1 MMKTDPTNIEILRH
15 LRDGKKSFQEIA
27 KDLGI
32 SENTVR
38 ARANRLMEK
47 GLLDI
52 AGLVNPECI
61 PGHRITMVG
70 VRLSTMDMVE
80 KGEEFSRLRGVVSV
94 AVVTGR
100 FDLLLTVLMN
110 EDFGLLEFYTEEV
123 AKIKDVQSI
132 ETFVV
137 CKGFNLKVPYIL

>member
-1 MMKTDPTNIEILRH
+1 MKIDPTNIEILRH
-15 LRDGKKSFQEIA
+15 LKDGRKSFQEIA

-38 ARANRLMEK
+38 ARANRLMEE

-52 AGLVNPECI
+52 AGLVNPELI
-61 PGHRITMVG
+61 PGHRLTMVG
-70 VRLSTMDMVE
+70 VKLRTMDLVQ
-80 KGEEFSRLRGVVSV
+80 KGEEFSRLRGVASV

-100 FDLLLTVLMN
+100 FDLLLTVLIN

-123 AKIKDVQSI
+123 AKIKDVQSV
-132 ETFVV
+132 ETFVIY
-137 CKGFNLKVPYIL
+137 KGYNLKVPYIL